1 MVILGFSNF
10 LFLNIWLSDGIV
22 SLYAIQHSRSV
33 TMSHHFTIVRRTLGI
48 VFEFVYI
55 KV

>member
-22 SLYAIQHSRSV
+22 SLYTIQHSRLV
-33 TMSHHFTIVRRTLGI
+33 IMSHHFTIVRPTLGT
-48 VFEFVYI
+48 VFKSVYI